1 MAVNQHHTEDSQNAV
16 IIPHGE
22 SVLMRT
28 EDVDLSF
35 SNLSVPNNLFKGS
48 RKGVLYLTQYRVIF
62 VASRPGKDALKSF
75 MMPFNLMKDYSVEQP
90 TFGAN
95 YIKGTIS
102 AAPSGGWE
110 GQANFKLIFRSGGAM
125 EFSRLMMKCAINA
138 SRGLPP
144 PMTFFGF
151 SPHSALMI
159 TMYPRGA
166 LSGST
171 QVIYMIPAGSAQMPS
186 SSGFPFPSTSAPGY
200 GPPPPG
206 YGPPP
211 PGYGPPPPGY
221 GLPPPGY
228 YGPPPPGYG
237 GPLPLRYGPPP
248 PGYGPPPPG
257 YGPPPPGYGPPPP
270 GYGPPP
276 PGYGPPPPGY
286 GPPPPGYGPPPPVYR
301 PALPPSATIT
311 ELPDSSAPASQPEPK
326 KKENTKETK
335 K

>member
-35 SNLSVPNNLFKGS
+35 SNLSVTNSLFKGS
-48 RKGVLYLTQYRVIF
+48 RRGVLYLTQYRVIF
-62 VASRPGKDALKSF
+62 VSSRPGKDTLKSF
-75 MMPFNLMKDYSVEQP
+75 MMPFNLMKDYSIEQP

-95 YIKGTIS
+95 YIKGIIS
-102 AAPSGGWE
+102 AAPNGGWE
-110 GQANFKLIFRSGGAM
+110 GQANFRMTFRSGGAM
-125 EFSRLMMKCAINA
+125 EFGRLMMRCASNA

-144 PMTFFGF
+144 PVPFFGF

-159 TMYPRGA
+159 TMYPRPIQSA
-166 LSGST
+166 PT
-171 QVIYMIPAGSAQMPS
+171 QVIYMIPANSTYVPS
-186 SSGFPFPSTSAPGY
+186 SGYQFPSTSAPGY

-206 YGPPP
+206 YGLPP
-211 PGYGPPPPGY
+211 PGYGP
-221 GLPPPGY
+221 LPI
-228 YGPPPPGYG
+228 
-237 GPLPLRYGPPP
+237 RYGPPP

-286 GPPPPGYGPPPPVYR
+286 RPPLPGFIGPPIPPPGYGPPPPVYR

-311 ELPDSSAPASQPEPK
+311 EISDSQAPEGQSEPPK
-326 KKENTKETK
+326 KEENTKETK